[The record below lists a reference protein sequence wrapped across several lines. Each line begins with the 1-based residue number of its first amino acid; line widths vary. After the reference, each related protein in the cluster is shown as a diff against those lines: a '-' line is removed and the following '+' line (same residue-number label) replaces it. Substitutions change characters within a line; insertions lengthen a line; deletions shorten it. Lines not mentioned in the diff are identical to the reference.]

1 MIHIFYDTYGY
12 ITKMSTSTEDQ
23 SALNCQEGETVMEL
37 DSSINPS
44 DYYVSDGE
52 LLQRTPFP
60 TITVSESPTINAT
73 ITVSGLPDD
82 TRVTWP
88 DSEESRESGSFS
100 FDTPVGGKFG
110 FVLVHAAHLLYEQVT
125 IDVT

>member
-1 MIHIFYDTYGY
+1 MIHIFYDTYGR
-12 ITKMSTSTEDQ
+12 ITKMSNSTIDQ
-23 SALNCQEGETVMEL
+23 SALNCKENETVMEL
-37 DSSINPS
+37 DSIIDIGN
-44 DYYVSDGE
+44 YYVSGGE

-82 TRVTWP
+82 TKVRWP
-88 DSEESRESGSFS
+88 DSEKTRESGSFS

-110 FVLVHAAHLLYEQVT
+110 FVLSHAAHLAYEWVT